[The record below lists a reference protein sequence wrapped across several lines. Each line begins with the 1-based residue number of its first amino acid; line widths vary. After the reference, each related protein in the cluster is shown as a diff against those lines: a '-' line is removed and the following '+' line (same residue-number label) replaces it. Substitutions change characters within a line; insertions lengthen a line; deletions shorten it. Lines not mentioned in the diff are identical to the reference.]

1 MADQE
6 NINDRDPDDLDDP
19 RPPGPLPIPA
29 YPCGANGY
37 PMYLHLLHHLQ
48 APFHRRCQMLFLR
61 LHRQVM
67 VTFLHPMVFLLVP
80 TMDLHTRVCL
90 HILVYL
96 LHRPNLF
103 LVRHLLQS
111 NHQSTTMMG

>member
-1 MADQE
+1 MIETQTTWMTRVHRVLFQYQHIPVVPMATLC
-6 NINDRDPDDLDDP
+6 I
-19 RPPGPLPIPA
+19 
-29 YPCGANGY
+29 
-37 PMYLHLLHHLQ
+37 LHLHHHLQ